1 MHLAE
6 ESEISFYDNRT
17 SQPHVLGTTS
27 WCPLWR
33 GVLLLQVKK
42 NECSVCIGLGPF
54 HSVRLGEVF
63 VSGRLTVLANLM
75 RPPQTGTVCVITQ
88 ISHSPLWSFIL

>member
-1 MHLAE
+1 M
-6 ESEISFYDNRT
+6 
-17 SQPHVLGTTS
+17 
-27 WCPLWR
+27 
-33 GVLLLQVKK
+33 
-42 NECSVCIGLGPF
+42 GLGPF

-75 RPPQTGTVCVITQ
+75 RPPHTGTVCVITQ